1 MYKGLTK
8 GTDDGGLNIM
18 VGDWITYVPTL
29 TGFNTASAI
38 TNVFLYKVIGKTLMF
53 QSIIA
58 GTSNSAAFTFS
69 LPIPIKLPLD
79 TSGNGLAINVPCSAA
94 NGGVQILTAIAFFG
108 TPDSSTVT
116 MNVTATSAVW
126 TTSSTKQAY
135 LNGFYEI
142 Y

>member
-58 GTSNSAAFTFS
+58 GTSNSAAFRFLT
-69 LPIPIKLPLD
+69 
-79 TSGNGLAINVPCSAA
+79 GN
-94 NGGVQILTAIAFFG
+94 
-108 TPDSSTVT
+108 
-116 MNVTATSAVW
+116 
-126 TTSSTKQAY
+126 
-135 LNGFYEI
+135 
-142 Y
+142 